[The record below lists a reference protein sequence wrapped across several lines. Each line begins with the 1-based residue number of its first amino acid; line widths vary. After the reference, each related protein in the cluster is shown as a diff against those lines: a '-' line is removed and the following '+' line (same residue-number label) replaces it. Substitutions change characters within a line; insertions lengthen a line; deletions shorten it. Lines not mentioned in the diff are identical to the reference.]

1 MFSIYKKELQS
12 FFYTPFAYALTALF
26 MLLFTYMFN
35 TSIGNERVFVFE
47 TTHISNFGNKSSG

>member
-26 MLLFTYMFN
+26 MLLFTYMFASPIAKLESTN
-35 TSIGNERVFVFE
+35 TLMF
-47 TTHISNFGNKSSG
+47 